1 MKKLRILAVL
11 VTGGVLAGC
20 TGVSMRVDNSTSP
33 YFNPGSEARVVMAQD
48 VSVPP
53 NQLRTFIQYGQQ
65 IALRDV
71 NPHYPNC
78 NLELNTLAAEAR
90 TIPAG
95 TYAVIRVQR
104 DLAPLAGAGSVQV
117 AALGLALWPGGDNP
131 TINFET
137 RFFLQ
142 PIKGGTEDI
151 RALNCSQW
159 GEPGGMTDYPTP
171 QEIAQALG
179 KTGRLEY

>member
-1 MKKLRILAVL
+1 MKTLRMLSVL

-20 TGVSMRVDNSTSP
+20 AGVSMQVDNRSSP
-33 YFNPGSEARVVMAQD
+33 YFNPGSEARVVMMQD
-48 VSVPP
+48 ASVPP
-53 NQLRTFIQYGQQ
+53 NQLRAFFQYGQQ
-65 IALRDV
+65 IALRDI

-78 NLELNTLAAEAR
+78 NLELNTLAAEGR

-95 TYAVIRVQR
+95 SYAVIRTQR
-104 DLAPLAGAGSVQV
+104 DHAPLASVESVRV
-117 AALGLALWPGGDNP
+117 AALGFAMWPGGSP

-137 RFFLQ
+137 RFFLK
-142 PIKGGTEDI
+142 PMKGGTEDI

-159 GEPGGMTDYPTP
+159 GEPGGITDYPTP